1 MTHRTSDTSGSDAY
15 PAEEPQAAN
24 DARPKVQ
31 PLAPRPDYTRVEPS
45 HEPTPYNWVVVGKDQ
60 VLIHPTADHQLM
72 LEMASHSHFSR
83 PHAKGILHLFD
94 RWDAEF
100 ELLSS
105 NMKLDIVEKA
115 LKKAAKT
122 YGWNYKGLIDE
133 QGLPHLEKTG
143 TLRSDHEAIHAEVRE
158 GRPDRRADGERS
170 LEASVPELRAS
181 GGAPGGRDL
190 PLPVVRRDGWLAAD
204 AGEPA
209 RGSGQERRLPRERV
223 ANRKILQRFPE
234 ATKAGWELVPLPG
247 GHFRFVQNGHKVNV
261 AATPSDYRSDRNAK
275 AQLRKC
281 ERGDCNCRGEGVQP
295 INPAAPAA
303 QVTPDS
309 EGVPQVGRVYRL
321 NGVDYT
327 VTEVEDP
334 LAWLID
340 SSFNEVLYNFRM
352 RQVEGRV
359 RTAMPLPPSFAIKQ
373 TLNHFIAYSGQ
384 TAVGILSVA
393 KGDQG
398 QWVIGGVQVEPEY
411 RRTGVASAL
420 LEEARRVFGAVEHD
434 WGHMSPDAVAW
445 SQTTAAGFGVGPNN
459 PGVKD
464 WRNKEWAGTDQFD
477 QMPPPGWS
485 IDGPDEGEPNGG
497 AYECSECG
505 EHFPDYGAWREHTV
519 AEHTRADPLPSE
531 VDPYVNMDATFPNNF
546 VDYQRKQDQLGV
558 VAGWTAVGM
567 GRFNDEWYHV
577 TDRSNLPVIQQS
589 GILPAR
595 FQQDPSH
602 TVEWVPR
609 LTDHVY
615 VFPHYETAAQWA
627 GTMAINNKLNDP
639 VIVKMQGLDPSRI
652 QGDPEHFAD
661 ILHHTRRPE
670 DERDEWKQVAQEEDD
685 YEPHELERGTHGW
698 DEWYDPTHD
707 IWDAVTQHGEVPPEE
722 LPGSSKD
729 RVRIPEAIRLWPH
742 LPEDL
747 HESLR
752 NYADP
757 YPPEEDWH
765 DEPRVPH
772 DAGMTHRGPIH
783 PSYVTDWDHG
793 DWREQY
799 GSQLPERIRRPKTAA
814 PWAQEPDW
822 SSIDRG
828 ETPKWQQYSEKP
840 GWQMQFAEMMPI
852 SEVRRFA
859 EFDRTGG
866 DRIND
871 DVSFARLRDHIAEH
885 GINQPLMLEWSAADG
900 HAYLGEGHH
909 RLEMAESLGH
919 THVPVTVVRR
929 MGPMAEFRD
938 KIGRPAVHVGD
949 YVGPERDVWGDP
961 RPPELFPPSHIG
973 LNGEPHA

>member
-209 RGSGQERRLPRERV
+209 RGSGQERRLPRKRV

-445 SQTTAAGFGVGPNN
+445 SQTTGRVAGMTRSQRLRQVEDF
-459 PGVKD
+459 KQ
-464 WRNKEWAGTDQFD
+464 R
-477 QMPPPGWS
+477 GW
-485 IDGPDEGEPNGG
+485 IPAHD
-497 AYECSECG
+497 
-505 EHFPDYGAWREHTV
+505 T
-519 AEHTRADPLPSE
+519 SE
-531 VDPYVNMDATFPNNF
+531 VVHDFGD
-546 VDYQRKQDQLGV
+546 
-558 VAGWTAVGM
+558 GWTVRRIKTFGDKHREGM
-567 GRFNDEWYHV
+567 LNHNCWAM
-577 TDRSNLPVIQQS
+577 TAWDREQFED
-589 GILPAR
+589 A
-595 FQQDPSH
+595 
-602 TVEWVPR
+602 
-609 LTDHVY
+609 
-615 VFPHYETAAQWA
+615 
-627 GTMAINNKLNDP
+627 
-639 VIVKMQGLDPSRI
+639 GLDP
-652 QGDPEHFAD
+652 DADHHEH
-661 ILHHTRRPE
+661 
-670 DERDEWKQVAQEEDD
+670 W
-685 YEPHELERGTHGW
+685 
-698 DEWYDPTHD
+698 
-707 IWDAVTQHGEVPPEE
+707 
-722 LPGSSKD
+722 
-729 RVRIPEAIRLWPH
+729 H
-742 LPEDL
+742 LPL
-747 HESLR
+747 
-752 NYADP
+752 
-757 YPPEEDWH
+757 
-765 DEPRVPH
+765 
-772 DAGMTHRGPIH
+772 
-783 PSYVTDWDHG
+783 
-793 DWREQY
+793 Y
-799 GSQLPERIRRPKTAA
+799 GE
-814 PWAQEPDW
+814 
-822 SSIDRG
+822 
-828 ETPKWQQYSEKP
+828 
-840 GWQMQFAEMMPI
+840 
-852 SEVRRFA
+852 
-859 EFDRTGG
+859 
-866 DRIND
+866 
-871 DVSFARLRDHIAEH
+871 
-885 GINQPLMLEWSAADG
+885 
-900 HAYLGEGHH
+900 
-909 RLEMAESLGH
+909 
-919 THVPVTVVRR
+919 
-929 MGPMAEFRD
+929 
-938 KIGRPAVHVGD
+938 
-949 YVGPERDVWGDP
+949 DP
-961 RPPELFPPSHIG
+961 RPSDHYSLRDPDNFPRASFYSGCPDTQGKWWTDSV
-973 LNGEPHA
+973 